1 MFHSGGETE
10 NDMFEIKTM
19 NKISPAGLQH
29 FGANEFVCGDDVE
42 NPDAIIVRSASL
54 HETALPSSLKA
65 VARAG
70 AGVNNIPLDKCSEA
84 GVVVFNT
91 PGANANGVKEL
102 VIGAMIMTARNV
114 VDAVEWAKTLKG
126 GGDEVPKL
134 VEKGKGKFNGP
145 ELAGKKLGVIG
156 LGAIGVMVAN
166 AAHAL
171 DMDVYGYDP
180 FLSVDAAWGISR
192 SISRA
197 SSLKEIY
204 EKCDF
209 ITLHVPLTSETRGM
223 FNAEAFAMMKRGVR
237 LFNFARGELAVAAD
251 INEGLQSGQIASYT
265 LDFPSDELLG
275 VPGVIAV
282 PHLGAST
289 PESEDNCASMAAQE
303 LISFLKTGAIK
314 NSVNFPN
321 ADLPL
326 SSKTRITVIHRNVP
340 NMISQISACFS
351 NENIN
356 IDNLLN
362 KSKKDNAYTIIDVD
376 GEHVDK
382 VVEKLQAVDG
392 VIRVRVIF

>member
-1 MFHSGGETE
+1 MELNMFG
-10 NDMFEIKTM
+10 IKTM
-19 NKISPAGLQH
+19 NKISPAGLMH
-29 FGANEFVCGDDVE
+29 FNAGEFLCGDDIE

-54 HETALPSSLKA
+54 HEMQLPSTLKA

-102 VIGAMIMTARNV
+102 VIAAMIMTARNV
-114 VDAVEWAKTLKG
+114 IDAVEWAKTLKG
-126 GGDEVPKL
+126 SGDDVPKL
-134 VEKGKGKFNGP
+134 VEKGKGKFAGP

-166 AAHAL
+166 AAHSL

-192 SISRA
+192 SINRA

-209 ITLHVPLTSETRGM
+209 ITVHVPLTSETLGIY
-223 FNAEAFAMMKRGVR
+223 NAESFAMMKRGVR
-237 LFNFARGELAVAAD
+237 LFNFARGELAVGAD
-251 INEGLQSGQIASYT
+251 IIAGLESGHIASYT
-265 LDFPSDELLG
+265 IDFPSDELLG
-275 VPGVIAV
+275 VHGVISV

-289 PESEDNCASMAAQE
+289 PESEDNCASMAVQE

-321 ADLPL
+321 ADMPF
-326 SSKTRITVIHRNVP
+326 SSKTRITVIHRNIP

-351 NENIN
+351 QENFN
-356 IDNLLN
+356 IENLLD
-362 KSKKDNAYTIIDVD
+362 KSKKENAYTIVDVD
-376 GEHVDK
+376 GEYVDK
-382 VVEKLQAVDG
+382 VVEKLKAVEG
-392 VIRVRVIF
+392 VIKVRVIV